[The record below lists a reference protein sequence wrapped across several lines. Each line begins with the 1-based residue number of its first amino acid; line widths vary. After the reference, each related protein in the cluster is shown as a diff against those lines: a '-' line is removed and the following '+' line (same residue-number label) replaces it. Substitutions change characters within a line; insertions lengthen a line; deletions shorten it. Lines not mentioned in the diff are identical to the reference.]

1 MTAMRGQGNRLTITE
16 AIDRAGPVLFGTDW
30 IGQCDAKE
38 IRLLAKYGPKPYG
51 KPHQSIGPCP
61 DDYRVALERVIG
73 KDQRMLVQRATIFY
87 WIRAARVLFD
97 LNHCDATALDKKL
110 MQAQCQKNPV
120 GAPAVVRQRVARQML
135 DNLRSGKISPASL
148 KEMKQEIMEQDY
160 GASRKVCKVARIDAL
175 AEAQRQ
181 GLI

>member
-1 MTAMRGQGNRLTITE
+1 MHGRDHRLTITE
-16 AIDRAGPVLFGTDW
+16 AIDQAGPVLFGTDW

-51 KPHQSIGPCP
+51 KPHQSIARCP
-61 DDYRVALERVIG
+61 DGYSVALNRAIG
-73 KDQRMLVQRATIFY
+73 KDQRMLVQRATVFD

-97 LNHCDATALDKKL
+97 LNHCDAAALDKKL
-110 MQAQCQKNPV
+110 MQARRQKNPV
-120 GAPAVVRQRVARQML
+120 GAPAVARQRVIRQML
-135 DNLRSGKISPASL
+135 DNLRSGKVSATSL

-181 GLI
+181 GLF

>member
-1 MTAMRGQGNRLTITE
+1 MAMHGRDQRLTITE
-16 AIDRAGPVLFGTDW
+16 AIDQAGPVLFGTDW

-51 KPHQSIGPCP
+51 KPHQSIARCP
-61 DDYRVALERVIG
+61 DGYSVALDRAIG
-73 KDQRMLVQRATIFY
+73 KDQRMLVQRATVFD

-97 LNHCDATALDKKL
+97 LYHCDATALDKKL
-110 MQAQCQKNPV
+110 TQARRQKNPV
-120 GAPAVVRQRVARQML
+120 GSPAVVRQRVARQML
-135 DNLRSGKISPASL
+135 ENLRSGKVSPVSL